1 MELADNLEKLKG
13 IGEKTAK
20 LFTKLNVNT
29 IEDLLYYFPRSYE
42 KIEEAVE
49 IEKLQSGKSFI
60 VKGMVAGKPTVIRRG
75 NLSILSFSIKDVTG
89 TLKCIYFNMPYLAK
103 TLNVGKVLYFW
114 GRVAAHGKALQ
125 MEQPKILKEEEY
137 LEKVNTI
144 LPVYSL
150 TKGLS
155 NQTIRKGLKQI
166 FKESQ
171 WGFKDLPEEFLKKE
185 KLMPLKEAAFAIHFP
200 KDEENLT
207 AARSR
212 FVFDEFFA
220 FLLPMQLSKE
230 KSLRLPSE
238 NVMLETAWCQRLIE
252 KLPYRLTK
260 AQLETFRQIKEDMC
274 GPYLMNRLIQGDVGS
289 GKTIVA
295 VLALLLCIDNG
306 YQGAFMAPT
315 DVLARQHFETIK
327 KLTESYG
334 LPFKPILLT
343 GSLTAKEKRAVKEE
357 IVLGTVNLIIG
368 THALIQ
374 EDVAFCKLGLVVT
387 DEQHRFGVNQREA
400 LSAKGENPHVLVMS
414 ATPIPRSLAMILYGD
429 MNLSVMKELPKN
441 RLPIKN
447 CVIHEGERHKAY
459 SFMEKEMEKGRQIY
473 VVCPMVDE
481 SEAMDGENVVDYCEK
496 LKVNLPKE
504 RRISYLHGKMKP
516 IEKNRIMEEFARGNI
531 DILVSTTV
539 IEVGIDVP
547 NATVMMIEN
556 AERFGLAQLHQL
568 RGRVGRGSEQS
579 YCIFINTSKDENAK
593 ARLDILNHSNDGF
606 FVAEEDLRLRG
617 PGDLFGIRQSGFLD
631 FAVGDIYQD
640 AKIMQHCSKLIEEML
655 TNDCELKEEVNAQ
668 VKEYY
673 MSDCRNCID
682 FRTI

>member
-1 MELADNLEKLKG
+1 MQLTDKLESLKG

-20 LFTKLNVNT
+20 LFGKLNIET
-29 IEDLLYYFPRSYE
+29 IEDLLYFFPRSYE
-42 KIEEAVE
+42 KIEEATE
-49 IEKLQSGKSFI
+49 IENLQSGKTFI
-60 VKGMVAGKPTVIRRG
+60 VKGVIAAKPTVIRRG
-75 NLSILSFSIKDVTG
+75 SLSILSFQIKDATG
-89 TLKCIYFNMPYLAK
+89 SIRCVYFNMPYLAK
-103 TLNVGKVLYFW
+103 SLSVGKGCYFW
-114 GRVAAHGKALQ
+114 GRVGANGKSLQ

-137 LEKVNTI
+137 LQMAGTI

-155 NQTIRKGLKQI
+155 NQTIRKGIKQI
-166 FKESQ
+166 LKEYVWQ
-171 WGFKDLPEEFLKKE
+171 KKDLPQTFLKQE
-185 KLMPLKEAAFAIHFP
+185 KLMPLKDAIHTIHFP
-200 KDEENLT
+200 KDMESLRE
-207 AARSR
+207 ARSR
-212 FVFDEFFA
+212 FVFDEFFS

-230 KSLRLPSE
+230 KTLRIPS
-238 NVMLETAWCQRLIE
+238 NNIMIETSWCLRLIE
-252 KLPYRLTK
+252 MLPYHLTD
-260 AQLETFRQIKEDMC
+260 AQLETFGQIKEDMC

-295 VLALLLCIDNG
+295 ILALLLCIDNG

-327 KLTESYG
+327 EMTEKYG

-343 GSLTAKEKRAVKEE
+343 GSLTVKEKRAVKEK
-357 IVLGTVNLIIG
+357 IVTGCANLIVG

-374 EDVAFCKLGLVVT
+374 EDVTFLKLGLVVT

-447 CVIHEGERHKAY
+447 CVISEGERHKAY
-459 SFMEKEMEKGRQIY
+459 SFMEKEIAKGRQIY

-481 SEAMDGENVVDYCEK
+481 SEAMEGENVIDYCEK
-496 LKVNLPKE
+496 LREALPKE

-516 IEKNRIMEEFARGNI
+516 AQKNQIMEDFGAGNI
-531 DILVSTTV
+531 DVLVSTTV

-547 NATVMMIEN
+547 NATLMTVEN

-568 RGRVGRGSEQS
+568 RGRVGRGGEQS
-579 YCIFINTSKDENAK
+579 YCIFINTSKDETARE
-593 ARLDILNHSNDGF
+593 RLDILNKSNDGF

-617 PGDLFGIRQSGFLD
+617 PGDLFGIRQSGFMD

-640 AKIMQHCSKLIEEML
+640 AEIMQHCNSLIEEML
-655 TNDCELKEEVNAQ
+655 SKENELYEEV
-668 VKEYY
+668 KKYY
-673 MSDCRNCID
+673 MSDCRNSID